1 MAVYIMRCTRQL
13 ARCFVLGRLPGA
25 VAVMLSVVGLSTVR
39 AADVEGMVKI
49 QHKLTKHRV
58 TAPASSY
65 ERGGAV
71 RLASDHADD
80 PLTFER
86 TRVVIYLEGQLASEP
101 LTATMEQK
109 NRKFIPDTLV
119 IPAGST
125 VSFPNLDPIFHNVFS
140 LSKPKTFDLGN
151 YPKDHTRTITFS
163 KPGIVYVD
171 CHLHP
176 NMAAVIV
183 VTPNQWS
190 AKADA
195 AGRFVLAGV
204 PPGSYTVVAWHRAA
218 GFFRQTIRVAENRA
232 NIVSFVIPLE
242 ENGAMAVAQR

>member
-1 MAVYIMRCTRQL
+1 MKMHTSNIAAVLLT
-13 ARCFVLGRLPGA
+13 A
-25 VAVMLSVVGLSTVR
+25 VGLTTVR
-39 AADVEGMVKI
+39 AADIEGVVTI

-65 ERGGAV
+65 ERGVAV
-71 RLASDHADD
+71 KLASDQSDD

-86 TRVVIYLEGQLASEP
+86 MRVVIYLEGELSSEP
-101 LTATMEQK
+101 LTTIMEQK
-109 NRKFIPDTLV
+109 NRKFTPDTLV
-119 IPAGST
+119 IPVGST

-140 LSKPKTFDLGN
+140 LSKPKIFDLGN

-163 KPGIVYVD
+163 KPGIVFVD

-190 AKADA
+190 AKANA
-195 AGRFVLAGV
+195 AGQFVL
-204 PPGSYTVVAWHRAA
+204 S
-218 GFFRQTIRVAENRA
+218 
-232 NIVSFVIPLE
+232 VSKSLKRRDLE
-242 ENGAMAVAQR
+242 F